1 MSEAAGPVVWLSL
14 AAAAGLMLLDLA
26 LSVMTLSASALS
38 RVALRRM
45 NSESGGRLP
54 FLDEFKT
61 VPSSH
66 RAAIH
71 TVRQLALIG
80 GTALCGVASAA
91 AGLPGGAWLGIVVGA
106 LVEIFL
112 IEAVLA
118 RALALREP
126 RGALRATARLVRP
139 VHAASYPL
147 LAPIHAAFRRWARTI
162 AEEEDR
168 DDEAGQEE
176 DVEAFIEV
184 GEREGILQKDE
195 GQMVRGIVDLDETLV
210 REVMRP
216 RVDVVVVPQSASVAE
231 ARRVALAAGHS
242 RFPVYGET
250 IDNVV
255 GILHVR
261 DLLRAWHEGWGET
274 TIAGLV
280 RPALFVPETRTVAE
294 VLSEM
299 RTRAHVALVVDEY
312 GGFAGLVTLEDL
324 LEEIVGE
331 IRDEHERE
339 DAAVEEQPDGSWLIP
354 GLAHA
359 DELTRLFGIDLDD
372 RDYDT
377 VGGFVTAALGRVP
390 ARGETFEAHG
400 LDVEIV
406 DADPRRVF
414 RVRVR
419 RAAGKPVEPAR

>member
-1 MSEAAGPVVWLSL
+1 MSTLQIGIASGGAFVLFV
-14 AAAAGLMLLDLA
+14 LDLA

-45 NSESGGRLP
+45 NADSGNRLP

-71 TVRQLALIG
+71 TLRQLSLIGAVALTGSVFAAAAWPGGWWGGLAFGALIG
-80 GTALCGVASAA
+80 T
-91 AGLPGGAWLGIVVGA
+91 
-106 LVEIFL
+106 LV
-112 IEAVLA
+112 IETVLA
-118 RALALREP
+118 RLIALRDP
-126 RGALRATARLVRP
+126 RTALRLTAILVRP
-139 VHAASYPL
+139 VHALTYPV
-147 LAPIHAAFRRWARTI
+147 LAPVHAAFRRWAGTI
-162 AEEEDR
+162 AEEDESEEDA
-168 DDEAGQEE
+168 DD

-184 GEREGILQKDE
+184 GEREGILEKSE
-195 GQMVRGIVDLDETLV
+195 GRMVRGIVDLDSTLV
-210 REVMRP
+210 REIMTP
-216 RVDVVVVPQSASVAE
+216 RVDVVALHANSSVAE
-231 ARRVALAAGHS
+231 ARHVALAAAHS

-261 DLLRAWHEGWGET
+261 DLLRAWEEGSAHAG
-274 TIAGLV
+274 IVGLV
-280 RPALFVPETRTVAE
+280 HPAVFVPETRTVAE
-294 VLSEM
+294 VLAEL

-331 IRDEHERE
+331 IRDEHETE
-339 DAAVEEQPDGSWLIP
+339 DATFTAEDGGVWIVS
-354 GLAHA
+354 GAAHA
-359 DELTRLFGIDLDD
+359 EELERVFGVDLGE

-390 ARGETFEAHG
+390 ANGETFEHRG
-400 LDVEIV
+400 LRVEIV
-406 DADPRRVF
+406 DADPRRVR
-414 RVRVR
+414 RVRV
-419 RAAGKPVEPAR
+419 AAVPKGEAPVGREP

>member
-1 MSEAAGPVVWLSL
+1 VSALQLGVAAGGVVALL
-14 AAAAGLMLLDLA
+14 VLDLA

-45 NSESGGRLP
+45 NADSGNRLP
-54 FLDEFKT
+54 FLDDFKT

-71 TVRQLALIG
+71 TLRQLSLIAAVALTGSIF
-80 GTALCGVASAA
+80 AA
-91 AGLPGGAWLGIVVGA
+91 VGCPGGWWSGIAVGA
-106 LVEIFL
+106 IVAALL
-112 IEAVLA
+112 IETVLA
-118 RALALREP
+118 RFLALQDP
-126 RGALRATARLVRP
+126 RAALRLTAILVRP
-139 VHAASYPL
+139 VHTLTYPI
-147 LAPIHAAFRRWARTI
+147 LAPVHAAFRRWAGTI
-162 AEEEDR
+162 AEEDESEEDS
-168 DDEAGQEE
+168 DD

-184 GEREGILQKDE
+184 GEREGILEKSE
-195 GQMVRGIVDLDETLV
+195 GRMVRGIVDLDSTLV
-210 REVMRP
+210 REIMTP
-216 RVDVVVVPQSASVAE
+216 RVDVVALQAKSSVAE
-231 ARRVALAAGHS
+231 ARRVALAAAHS

-261 DLLRAWHEGWGET
+261 DLLRAWEDGSHDAGIG
-274 TIAGLV
+274 GLV
-280 RPALFVPETRTVAE
+280 HPAVFVPETRTVAE
-294 VLSEM
+294 VLAEL

-339 DAAVEEQPDGSWLIP
+339 DASLTAESGGVWLVS
-354 GLAHA
+354 GAAHA
-359 DELTRLFGIDLDD
+359 EELERVFGVDLGE

-390 ARGETFEAHG
+390 SNGETFEHG
-400 LDVEIV
+400 GLRVEIV
-406 DADPRRVF
+406 DADPRRVR
-414 RVRVR
+414 RVRVASLPR
-419 RAAGKPVEPAR
+419 GESSAGYEP